1 MPSTTRSCDGP
12 MPSTNPAR
20 LIAAATDIARAAVS
34 NGCAVYVCS
43 TAVPSSIDD
52 VARPA
57 TAIGT
62 NGSPSTAVGYQRV
75 VNPADS
81 ASCACSMM
89 RSIVAAPPPSPIL
102 IPG

>member
-1 MPSTTRSCDGP
+1 MPRTKPGRP
-12 MPSTNPAR
+12 M
-20 LIAAATDIARAAVS
+20 AAATDVARAAVS
-34 NGCAVYVCS
+34 SGWAVYVCS
-43 TAVPSSIDD
+43 TAVPNSIDD

-62 NGSPSTAVGYQRV
+62 SGSPSTALGYQSV
-75 VNPADS
+75 VKPEAS

-102 IPG
+102 IRG

>member
-1 MPSTTRSCDGP
+1 MPSVKPGRP
-12 MPSTNPAR
+12 
-20 LIAAATDIARAAVS
+20 IAAATDVARAAVS
-34 NGCAVYVCS
+34 NGWAVYVCN

-62 NGSPSTAVGYQRV
+62 NGSPSTALGYQSV
-75 VNPADS
+75 VNPAAS

-102 IPG
+102 IPGAGC